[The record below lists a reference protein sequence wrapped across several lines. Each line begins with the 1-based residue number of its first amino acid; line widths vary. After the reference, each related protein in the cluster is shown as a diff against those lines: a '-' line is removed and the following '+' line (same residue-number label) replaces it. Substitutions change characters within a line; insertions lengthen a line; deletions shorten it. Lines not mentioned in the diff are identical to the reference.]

1 LAVVVDLMLKQAADK
16 GAESE
21 EANWACVM
29 IGVLPALLNQKF
41 GRAAIAFSERCQ
53 RVRAGDILE
62 LLQGVVVETD
72 RVRRRQAKSL
82 TAEEVIDKAEKV
94 AVEMKTGNLG
104 RASKILVAAGRPP
117 QDAAAKEVMIEKH
130 PQAGLEAQI
139 ELRTKGTA
147 ALAGPPAGAAWQVA
161 IEINTRE
168 LQHAGDAGEASQS
181 HGCDVGRRRGWI
193 AAQPYQANAAREGWE
208 KKASSRHGAP
218 LRGGV
223 QRARIATSALVQTGE
238 PIGCGRGENETDSS
252 GGGPKE
258 VVCRNLV
265 LDKLAEAGC
274 SAVEGRP
281 ARSWSIERGGVG
293 ELRRVVG
300 SRDGVLDSSDRP

>member
-1 LAVVVDLMLKQAADK
+1 
-16 GAESE
+16 
-21 EANWACVM
+21 
-29 IGVLPALLNQKF
+29 
-41 GRAAIAFSERCQ
+41 
-53 RVRAGDILE
+53 LE

-147 ALAGPPAGAAWQVA
+147 ALAGPPAGAARQVA

-168 LQHAGDAGEASQS
+168 LQEMLGK
-181 HGCDVGRRRGWI
+181 
-193 AAQPYQANAAREGWE
+193 QA
-208 KKASSRHGAP
+208 KAMD
-218 LRGGV
+218 
-223 QRARIATSALVQTGE
+223 ATSAGGADGLQPNHIKLMLRVRAGRRKLLPAMARLCVAEFNEPESLPALWFRLQGMGNLSAVGE
-238 PIGCGRGENETDSS
+238 A
-252 GGGPKE
+252 KM
-258 VVCRNLV
+258 RNLV